1 MPTIESLI
9 AVAVA
14 GLALSVSPGP
24 SMLYVLSRSVGQ
36 SRMAGLASAIGLGI
50 GGVILAVLAAL
61 GLAAVFQNSATAQT
75 VLKYAGSAYLIYL
88 GVQMAAEAVG
98 RSEPDDLV
106 VSEVKKASFFSIVWQ
121 GVLVEVL
128 NPKTIIFFVLFI
140 PPFVDANGGGDVVT
154 QLLILGALVPLTAIP
169 SDVFVAYLGGSVAE
183 TVRSRPAV
191 GNTLSILGGVILI
204 AIGLSLGL
212 SD

>member
-1 MPTIESLI
+1 
-9 AVAVA
+9 
-14 GLALSVSPGP
+14 
-24 SMLYVLSRSVGQ
+24 
-36 SRMAGLASAIGLGI
+36 
-50 GGVILAVLAAL
+50 
-61 GLAAVFQNSATAQT
+61 
-75 VLKYAGSAYLIYL
+75 IYL

-183 TVRSRPAV
+183 TVRRRPAV
-191 GNTLSILGGVILI
+191 GNTLSVLGGVILI